1 MYMLTLISAFIGL
14 YVVIRLILPTGMNW
28 FLKLVL
34 SLLTLACA
42 ERLALTDFMYGTL
55 NAFMPQPVQLVS
67 GFLHSAVFLLFL
79 LVLARDV
86 LLLLTWPFRRGG
98 GRQRKIFYGRKE
110 KKAASGLGAFA
121 LALLALA
128 LAGYGMREALRVP
141 VVREVRMQIPGLPEA
156 LNGFRIAQLS
166 DLHIGPVF
174 NRQWL
179 ADVVARTD
187 SLNPDLIVIT
197 GDVVDGPP
205 SRLAE
210 EVAPLADL
218 KARNGVILTLGNH
231 EYYSGVQQ
239 WMPVFQKLGLKVL
252 ANENTQIRVKGTPLA
267 IAGVTDAKALDWGME
282 APDPVKALS
291 GLSNDMI
298 KIMLSHRP
306 SLAPESAKAGAS
318 LQLSG
323 HTHGGLVL
331 PLTPLVAAFNGG
343 YVSGM
348 YAVDGMPLYVSNGS
362 GLWGGTPLRL
372 FVPSEITLI
381 TLTGAGLD
389 AN

>member
-1 MYMLTLISAFIGL
+1 
-14 YVVIRLILPTGMNW
+14 
-28 FLKLVL
+28 
-34 SLLTLACA
+34 
-42 ERLALTDFMYGTL
+42 
-55 NAFMPQPVQLVS
+55 
-67 GFLHSAVFLLFL
+67 
-79 LVLARDV
+79 
-86 LLLLTWPFRRGG
+86 
-98 GRQRKIFYGRKE
+98 
-110 KKAASGLGAFA
+110 
-121 LALLALA
+121 
-128 LAGYGMREALRVP
+128 
-141 VVREVRMQIPGLPEA
+141 
-156 LNGFRIAQLS
+156 
-166 DLHIGPVF
+166 
-174 NRQWL
+174 
-179 ADVVARTD
+179 
-187 SLNPDLIVIT
+187 
-197 GDVVDGPP
+197 
-205 SRLAE
+205 
-210 EVAPLADL
+210 
-218 KARNGVILTLGNH
+218 
-231 EYYSGVQQ
+231 
-239 WMPVFQKLGLKVL
+239 MPVFRQLGITVL

-291 GLSNDMI
+291 GLSKDMT

-323 HTHGGLVL
+323 HTHGGLIL
-331 PLTPLVAAFNGG
+331 PLMPLVAAFNGG